1 MKRFFTILLSLLLSF
16 SLVFA
21 VAACNPSSDGGKNPD
36 DPTDDPGGD
45 PAENTVA
52 NNQLIESAFG
62 ALLDAGALH
71 LSLVDVS
78 FSMEESIP
86 LEISSAQVILTADCY
101 VRKTESGYDFVGKL
115 DLMASAD
122 MTDAQTQTQYTDN
135 DFLSV
140 AVYLSLI
147 HI

>member
-71 LSLVDVS
+71 LSLEDVS

-86 LEISSAQVILTADCY
+86 LEDRKSTRLNSSHQD
-101 VRKTESGYDFVGKL
+101 
-115 DLMASAD
+115 
-122 MTDAQTQTQYTDN
+122 
-135 DFLSV
+135 
-140 AVYLSLI
+140 
-147 HI
+147 